1 MDRLTRQAGHR
12 DIAGHRGHLSRH
24 VPGHFGTE
32 SYRSVPK
39 CPDGHLPWLG
49 WKIAAQN
56 KGFFNPAWRRN
67 GGNSEGAEKIANVPF
82 VPPFAPPDF
91 ASTDRQVLSC

>member
-12 DIAGHRGHLSRH
+12 DISGHRGHLSRH

-32 SYRSVPK
+32 TYRSVPK
-39 CPDGHLPWLG
+39 CPDGYLPWLG

-56 KGFFNPAWRRN
+56 KGFFNPARRRN
-67 GGNSEGAEKIANVPF
+67 GGKSEGAEKTALSVFHTSPPRAHLSPEKLMVVP
-82 VPPFAPPDF
+82 
-91 ASTDRQVLSC
+91 